1 MQINLET
8 QQNQSLLNKMKSNYK
23 AMVLSCID
31 PRFQPVIYNYLKKKK
46 LNGKYSSFT
55 IAGSAIG
62 VTANKFK
69 KWHKTFWD
77 NMDTSIKLH
86 KIKKLIVINHRDCG
100 AAKIINGKKIFNKLN
115 ETKIH
120 KVSLFK
126 IKKLFKKKYPK
137 LSIDLKIISLNKKV
151 ENFR

>member
-1 MQINLET
+1 
-8 QQNQSLLNKMKSNYK
+8 MKLKYK
-23 AMVLSCID
+23 AMVLSCMD
-31 PRFQPVIYNYLKKKK
+31 PRFQPIVYNYLKKKK
-46 LNGKYSSFT
+46 LIGKYSAFT

-62 VTANKFK
+62 VTASKFK

-77 NMDTSIKLH
+77 NIDTSIKLH

-100 AAKIINGKKIFNKLN
+100 AAKIINGKKEFNRAN

-120 KVSLFK
+120 KNSFSKLKK
-126 IKKLFKKKYPK
+126 IFRKKYPK
-137 LSIDLKIISLNKKV
+137 LIIELKLISLNQKV